1 MHRRKGPQSCIL
13 EGPWAGN
20 NAVPCAYFTCIAYER
35 LKISNDNKN
44 RSGYCKRIHKPKFR
58 PFPFVW
64 RPPLRQK
71 AQEVTLCFVMKCFS
85 LVLGHFCQVSL
96 TEPYLQWCRL
106 RSSWFA
112 PNRLDWKLFDRVAM
126 EIWQNFWT
134 HHWKNASLTYLTA
147 DARICI
153 NGRCISAC
161 RSLWD
166 FSGCV
171 LRLLLRHYL
180 CNLILPYFDVKL
192 LPWPKMCFKYRS
204 SSSKGEM
211 EV

>member
-1 MHRRKGPQSCIL
+1 MDIQSILICVCKFAMHKRKGPQSCIL

-71 AQEVTLCFVMKCFS
+71 AQEVTQCFLMKRFS
-85 LVLGHFCQVSL
+85 LVLCHFCKVSL
-96 TEPYLQWCRL
+96 TKPYLQWGRL

-112 PNRLDWKLFDRVAM
+112 PNRIRLKTVRKSSHGNLTKFL
-126 EIWQNFWT
+126 
-134 HHWKNASLTYLTA
+134 NAPLEVTDLPYSRCTYL
-147 DARICI
+147 
-153 NGRCISAC
+153 
-161 RSLWD
+161 
-166 FSGCV
+166 
-171 LRLLLRHYL
+171 Y
-180 CNLILPYFDVKL
+180 
-192 LPWPKMCFKYRS
+192 
-204 SSSKGEM
+204 
-211 EV
+211 